1 MSLLNNRNYW
11 KVIEFISF
19 FEIKIP
25 SLLWLQG
32 RVGAIGREKAKMLEE
47 LEAAELAVAAD
58 QVGAF

>member
-1 MSLLNNRNYW
+1 MSLNNRNFW

-19 FEIKIP
+19 FEIEIP
-25 SLLWLQG
+25 SLLRLQG

-47 LEAAELAVAAD
+47 LEAVELAVAAD